1 MDAEITEIATR
12 GATALAGLMVTSA
25 WDRVRP
31 RVAALFG
38 RRADSVSEE
47 LDEARAELV
56 AAREGD
62 GESAARSVQGEW
74 EPKLRRLLANDPAV
88 VAELQAVLDEFAPKP
103 AERPNVVHNEL
114 KDMTVSGGIVIQ
126 AGTITARDIGS

>member
-47 LDEARAELV
+47 LDEAQAELV

-74 EPKLRRLLANDPAV
+74 EPKLRRLLANDPAA
-88 VAELQAVLDEFAPKP
+88 VAELQAILDEFAPKP